1 MTEKTYSFS
10 SSEAKLI
17 EKIIDDE
24 NVAINH
30 IVLAQ
35 GDRVPEHF
43 SNSNVYLII
52 VRGTM
57 WLKLDEQETRLYPA
71 GTIVNV
77 PYQIKMNISNQ
88 GPEVLE
94 FFVVKS
100 PSPRHFSS
108 S

>member
-88 GPEVLE
+88 GPQVLE

-100 PSPRHFSS
+100 PGPRHFSS
-108 S
+108 R